1 MTIGHVIE
9 NAMITK
15 AKTIYTTKSTFNK
28 IFSIDLMLHNQILIT
43 QLQDLDILKSNLKLK
58 HEITTN

>member
-15 AKTIYTTKSTFNK
+15 ATTIYTTKSTFNK
-28 IFSIDLMLHNQILIT
+28 IFTIDLMLRNQNINHSIT
-43 QLQDLDILKSNLKLK
+43 RPRHSQIKPK
-58 HEITTN
+58 T